1 MPLAWLCLAS
11 CASWL
16 VSSITGCGSSVVL
29 IPLVSCFLGIQAV
42 APILT
47 VGMLMGNGHRV
58 ALYWQDIDRRVVSC
72 FVPGS
77 VVGACLG
84 AWAIS
89 RVQIEWIGLLLGAI
103 LILSALG
110 MFEGSE
116 PKSPRVKAWHFLPA
130 GMGYSCLSGLVG
142 TAGPLLN
149 VLYLGYGLSKEAMIS
164 TKSANQVFMHT
175 IKIAFYCAFG
185 IMSPEYLGYGLA
197 IGLAAVPGNWLG
209 RTLLARMNDTS
220 FRKCAFAFIS
230 IAGMYLLWDQ
240 RAILETGRQILASLS
255 GQ

>member
-89 RVQIEWIGLLLGAI
+89 RVQTEWIGLLLGAV

-110 MFEGSE
+110 MFEGNE

-149 VLYLGYGLSKEAMIS
+149 VDR
-164 TKSANQVFMHT
+164 KSV
-175 IKIAFYCAFG
+175 
-185 IMSPEYLGYGLA
+185 
-197 IGLAAVPGNWLG
+197 V
-209 RTLLARMNDTS
+209 
-220 FRKCAFAFIS
+220 
-230 IAGMYLLWDQ
+230 
-240 RAILETGRQILASLS
+240 
-255 GQ
+255 